1 MGYEEVETVLPVDF
15 VTRPDPAAEQ
25 SNATAASEGQ
35 DTCMASEVPANHSDT
50 REKKRSGRTIV
61 GLWRDKR
68 KKSRSRKSKKKSG
81 TQSASDDENISSS
94 TTNTKS
100 KSKSKSR
107 KRGGFHMI
115 RLRTNRSV
123 DSNATVV
130 ASNTTK
136 SKHVNE
142 SIADADVK
150 LEVPACDTS
159 LPTVEEGRHSP
170 TTSAGTYSSGDNS
183 CGEDK
188 AKTQTHEYTEA
199 TELSVEVGDE
209 SDQFAMQIPSVP
221 SREMERKEKDESVHT
236 TTSTTKSFFSI
247 IKNSR
252 SFGGTES
259 KQAVAT
265 VAPAAS
271 PATPLELHPL
281 SALSSNAGASV
292 RTSGSNKSTKS
303 NMSTKSNIKESMSKD
318 DANSMALVIAKDNE
332 QDATDVPKAANTNS
346 EALAVVDHT
355 RWVKNVSISI
365 GRYNTSFTVS
375 DPMANLAD
383 AVKDAIDVVSGDAN
397 LCQQAKELDGIHT
410 KDDDEEDERDYDYN
424 PTRLFAFIQQQ
435 AWPMVLTQL
444 QHHPHEAKV
453 WVFRKARPEK
463 APNVHDAD
471 ENKEALTVQH
481 SSLVVHDG
489 KVRFRWRLLPLHAAI
504 VLGAPSKII
513 QEIIRAYPDGAKKS
527 DELGSLPVH
536 LAASR
541 LDVDPEGEK
550 VVLQLFGAHPDSI
563 DMQDRKGRTA
573 TELAKLARSRK
584 EIKEQR
590 KIKACNSSC
599 SIVTEM
605 PLSEQL
611 KLADNASEDVQVED
625 DDNRSVKSSMSG
637 RFQQM
642 LRKSK
647 STDTALQKKRNKKKT
662 KQQDDYDIAGLS
674 RAKSM
679 DRGCEIESV
688 ADDANIASS
697 LGPGFAFLKTSKS
710 QEAREWAASPE
721 GDAEREPS
729 EEEYLVIISKEYQ
742 LPHMAPQNADESA
755 LNIPLPMSF
764 SMGDDISVP
773 VSMKERTPSISSQ
786 KSSPKSP
793 KSVTIHE
800 ELNVDHLQD
809 MIEKQEENEGLLVLL
824 EKAAENAGRRG
835 MDVSEFLNVL
845 KDEWVTDVEALRRL
859 DGRTLDEL
867 LPIMLSR
874 ELQRLIHHADSIDNK
889 FLEDRG
895 RGRSPSKKEIKK
907 RSTRRIKKSPS
918 TRDHHHHEMPPQNGS
933 LAPICED
940 GENPHLTPDGAV
952 SETKDDKNDQD
963 DCAADPT
970 KEQEEDDDN
979 SFEEDNL
986 ILTASKEDLEIRH
999 RHAALIAEA
1008 RKAFPTRASLEDCI
1022 NLRRE
1027 EVEAAVNSGFDVD
1040 KETLARAAL
1049 ADDEIRKLLPLRLIL
1064 PTWADLVEMVQVLQT
1079 HKENAGRD
1087 LKLDEVLEL
1096 KSEIEEIQGQIDL
1109 ERKYLAAKRPKGI
1122 LRNT

>member
-15 VTRPDPAAEQ
+15 LTRPDPAAEQ

-50 REKKRSGRTIV
+50 REKKRSGKTIV
-61 GLWRDKR
+61 GLWRENR
-68 KKSRSRKSKKKSG
+68 KKSRSRRSKKKSG

-94 TTNTKS
+94 TTNK

-136 SKHVNE
+136 SKHVYE
-142 SIADADVK
+142 STADADVK

-159 LPTVEEGRHSP
+159 LPTVEEGRNSP

-188 AKTQTHEYTEA
+188 AKTQKHEYTEA

-209 SDQFAMQIPSVP
+209 SDQFAMQIPSIP
-221 SREMERKEKDESVHT
+221 SREMEHKEKDESVHT
-236 TTSTTKSFFSI
+236 PTSTTKSFFSI

-271 PATPLELHPL
+271 PGTPLELLPL
-281 SALSSNAGASV
+281 SALSSDGGASV

-332 QDATDVPKAANTNS
+332 QDATNVPKAANTNS

-355 RWVKNVSISI
+355 SSAKWVKNVSISI

-410 KDDDEEDERDYDYN
+410 KDDDEEDARDYDYK

-481 SSLVVHDG
+481 SSSVVDD
-489 KVRFRWRLLPLHAAI
+489 VNFRFRWRLLPLHAAI
-504 VLGAPSKII
+504 ILGAPSEII

-527 DELGSLPVH
+527 DERGSLPVH

-563 DMQDRKGRTA
+563 DIQDRKGRTA

-584 EIKEQR
+584 GIMEQR
-590 KIKACNSSC
+590 KINACNSSC

-611 KLADNASEDVQVED
+611 KLADIASEDVQVED

-662 KQQDDYDIAGLS
+662 KQQDDIAGLS

-710 QEAREWAASPE
+710 QEAREWAAP
-721 GDAEREPS
+721 P
-729 EEEYLVIISKEYQ
+729 EEESLVIISKEYQ
-742 LPHMAPQNADESA
+742 LPPMAPQNADESA

-773 VSMKERTPSISSQ
+773 VSMKERTPSTSSQ
-786 KSSPKSP
+786 KSSPKSL

-800 ELNVDHLQD
+800 ELNVDN
-809 MIEKQEENEGLLVLL
+809 QEEMIQGMTEIQEKNEGLLVLL

-835 MDVSEFLNVL
+835 MDVSEFLKVL

-895 RGRSPSKKEIKK
+895 RGRSPSKKKIKK

-918 TRDHHHHEMPPQNGS
+918 TRDHRHHEMPPPNGS

-940 GENPHLTPDGAV
+940 GENPYLTPDSSV

-970 KEQEEDDDN
+970 KEQEEDDN

-1064 PTWADLVEMVQVLQT
+1064 PTWADLVEMVQVLEM
-1079 HKENAGRD
+1079 HKEKAGRD
-1087 LKLDEVLEL
+1087 LKLDELLEL

-1122 LRNT
+1122 LRKT